1 MKNLPILALV
11 ALFSTLAVGSGLAES
26 PAVTQDEATW
36 QQKALDYRL
45 TYLTDKLSLTP
56 DQQAKVKVIL
66 QKEIDREIVL
76 HHKTRELLGKV
87 LTPTQQTTLENLH
100 HRKLN
105 P

>member
-11 ALFSTLAVGSGLAES
+11 ALFSALAVGSGLADS
-26 PAVTQDEATW
+26 PAATPEEATW

-45 TYLTDKLSLTP
+45 TYLTDKLSLTT
-56 DQQAKVKVIL
+56 DQQAKIKVII

-76 HHKTRELLGKV
+76 HHKTREQLARV
-87 LTPTQQTTLENLH
+87 LTPAQQATLENLH